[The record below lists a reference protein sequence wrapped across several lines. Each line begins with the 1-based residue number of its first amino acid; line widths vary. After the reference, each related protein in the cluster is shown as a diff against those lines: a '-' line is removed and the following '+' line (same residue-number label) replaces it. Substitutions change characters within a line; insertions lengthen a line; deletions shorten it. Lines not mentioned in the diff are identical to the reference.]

1 MEPER
6 RRRAVAR
13 RQRILRETVRGST
26 RIRSLGVR
34 VTWAMLWLINRA
46 TPVKLD
52 AVAVER
58 GLDTELHGEEAYLD

>member
-1 MEPER
+1 MKQCV
-6 RRRAVAR
+6 AVLVSGLWAF
-13 RQRILRETVRGST
+13 VF
-26 RIRSLGVR
+26 
-34 VTWAMLWLINRA
+34 TWAMLWLINRA